1 LDPPIPRPAVVLGPL
16 VNPSRVPEAQ
26 EPVAATAFGPLVY
39 PLRVPKAQGSAA
51 ESRVSVTNGVSGS
64 VARPQRW
71 ADADADG
78 ELEMSPEQVQ
88 QLLVSVWILPHRQ
101 CDRDSFTKVECGP
114 DSNEVQEPIDRILEQ
129 GLVIGRCK
137 RGRGGLS
144 VRIRAARAPRGG
156 VHNTE
161 PCRSTPCLIASA
173 CIVNPLE

>member
-1 LDPPIPRPAVVLGPL
+1 MQYTTAHMHSAEVWALHANNPDGEIASNNPSIPKPEQTGPLDPPIPRPAVVLGPL

-51 ESRVSVTNGVSGS
+51 ESRVSVTNGVPGS

-88 QLLVSVWILPHRQ
+88 QLLVSVGILPHRQ
-101 CDRDSFTKVECGP
+101 CDRDSFSKVE
-114 DSNEVQEPIDRILEQ
+114 
-129 GLVIGRCK
+129 
-137 RGRGGLS
+137 
-144 VRIRAARAPRGG
+144 
-156 VHNTE
+156 
-161 PCRSTPCLIASA
+161 
-173 CIVNPLE
+173 